1 MNDKKKIL
9 LIDDEADFCFFVK
22 ANLEN
27 TGAFDVITRSTAREG
42 IRLARIEKPDLIF
55 LDIVMPEISGDEV
68 AMALFDHP
76 ETNKIP
82 IIFLTALI
90 TKTETG
96 TEILKEVGGRSFLA
110 KPVRTRHINCEPAA
124 PACSSGR

>member
-1 MNDKKKIL
+1 MADKKRIL
-9 LIDDEADFCFFVK
+9 LIDDEEDFCSFVK

-27 TGAFDVITRSTAREG
+27 TGAFDVITTTRAKEG
-42 IRLARIEKPDLIF
+42 IKLARVEKPDLIL

-68 AMALFDHP
+68 AISLLDHP

-82 IIFLTALI
+82 IIFLTAII

-96 TEILKEVGGRSFLA
+96 SGIVKEIGGQNFIA
-110 KPVRTRHINCEPAA
+110 KPVTTNELVAAIN
-124 PACSSGR
+124 SVLT